1 MRPPSPAA
9 DKEPT
14 ARLNMPGI
22 FLRYLLALIARQNTN
37 ANHKSILMGAAIVI
51 LWVTAVWRL
60 VQQVQVLI
68 V

>member
-1 MRPPSPAA
+1 
-9 DKEPT
+9 
-14 ARLNMPGI
+14 MPGI